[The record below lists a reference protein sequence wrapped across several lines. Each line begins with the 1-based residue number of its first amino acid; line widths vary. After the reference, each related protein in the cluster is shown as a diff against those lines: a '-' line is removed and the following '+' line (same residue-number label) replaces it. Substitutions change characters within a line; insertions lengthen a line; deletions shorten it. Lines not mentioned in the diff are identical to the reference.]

1 MLKIHVPAK
10 EWFDEKNNE
19 FISFDGADLE
29 LEHSLLAISEWE
41 SKWNKPFLS
50 NEKKTKVEF
59 IDYIRCM
66 TVNKVDKL
74 TYLSLTSKNVEA
86 VSKYLEEKRTAT
98 WFSKKKNTPKHGG
111 EAITSELVYYWMV
124 ETGIPFSCDKWN
136 FNRLMTLI
144 EVCNRKNA
152 PQKKRSPND
161 ILAEQ
166 ARLNAERRKRLNTK
180 G

>member
-50 NEKKTKVEF
+50 NDKKTKVEF

-74 TYLSLTSKNVEA
+74 TYLSLTNKNVEA

-98 WFSKKKNTPKHGG
+98 WFSQKKNTPKHSG
-111 EAITSELVYYWMV
+111 EAITSELIYYWMV
-124 ETGIPFSCDKWN
+124 ECGIPFSCEKWN